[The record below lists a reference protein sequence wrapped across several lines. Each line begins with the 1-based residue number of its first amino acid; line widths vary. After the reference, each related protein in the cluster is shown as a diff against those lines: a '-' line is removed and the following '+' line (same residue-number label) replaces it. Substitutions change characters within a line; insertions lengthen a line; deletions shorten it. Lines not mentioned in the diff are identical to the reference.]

1 MKRADLLKLM
11 IVAVLSALIT
21 SFSLQPAQAAQF
33 ITTINSACINYGMDS
48 AWQAMQPFTVPAATT
63 ITSAEWKMWNTVAPS
78 GAQIRFYSDSSG
90 TPSSTLL
97 GTLAYSSWSSPIST
111 FTGSV
116 TFATAGTYWIRFSS
130 TIRAD
135 PCYVMTPVTTGSASG
150 WTLPS
155 IYSYQSANGGASFFP
170 RADYLSFLFTLF
182 GTGGGAA
189 PTATSISVSAAQ
201 SGSYNQP
208 LNLTA
213 TLAVAGSD
221 GRVSF
226 FANNKRIPGCINK
239 SSSAL
244 SVSCNWRPSTR
255 GNVALTARLIPT
267 DSGFASSFSPVRN
280 VAISNRVNKR

>member
-1 MKRADLLKLM
+1 MKRAGLLKLK
-11 IVAVLSALIT
+11 IVAALSALIT
-21 SFSLQPAQAAQF
+21 SFSLQSAQAAQF
-33 ITTINSACINYGMDS
+33 ITTINSACVNYGMDS

-63 ITSAEWKMWNTVAPS
+63 VTSAQWKMWNTVAPT

-97 GTLAYSSWSSPIST
+97 GTLVYSSWSSPIST

-116 TFATAGTYWIRFSS
+116 SFATAGTYWIRFSS

-135 PCYVMTPVTTGSASG
+135 PCYVMAPVTTGSASG

-155 IYSYQSANGGASFFP
+155 IYSHQSANGGASFFP

-182 GTGGGAA
+182 GTGGGTA
-189 PTATSISVSAAQ
+189 PTATSISLSAAQ
-201 SGSYNQP
+201 IGTYNQP

-213 TLAVAGSD
+213 ALAVAGSD

-226 FANNKRIPGCINK
+226 FANNKRIPGCTNK

-244 SVSCNWRPSTR
+244 SVTCSWRPSRR
-255 GNVALTARLIPT
+255 GSVSLTARLTPT
-267 DSGFASSFSPVRN
+267 DSGFASSLSPAKNILV
-280 VAISNRVNKR
+280 SNRVGLR